1 MKAFQ
6 TRIKNYNQCSKTKT
20 MALLTVAATSL
31 PSEASEGTRWNTCTQ
46 KYRERWGNGRKKK
59 TFPSIPAP
67 RLLIL
72 EPADGD
78 TVLEALA
85 QVLLQPSLAP
95 TVPEQVQVADTLAPS
110 SVKKSW
116 FIHTEFLSKAN
127 PHEA

>member
-20 MALLTVAATSL
+20 MALLTVAATS
-31 PSEASEGTRWNTCTQ
+31 
-46 KYRERWGNGRKKK
+46 
-59 TFPSIPAP
+59 AP

-95 TVPEQVQVADTLAPS
+95 TVPEQVQVADTLAAS